1 MIKTADIRRV
11 ATGGGHDRARSPRR
25 SVAIRINGFFTIA
38 GDTRAGRCPQ
48 LNLDLASLTFLVVE
62 DSAYMRTILRT
73 MLQGFGARRIVEAE
87 DGASGLEA
95 MDRANPDILILDWV
109 MPILDGA
116 DMVRMIRNPQNP
128 FAYIPVIMV
137 TAHTERS
144 RILEARKLGIH
155 ELLCKPI
162 SAKALYQRIASVIL
176 HPREFVRTP
185 SYFGPAPRAIRN
197 RQKIWQ
203 AHPGGETTGAAA

>member
-1 MIKTADIRRV
+1 M
-11 ATGGGHDRARSPRR
+11 
-25 SVAIRINGFFTIA
+25 
-38 GDTRAGRCPQ
+38 Q
-48 LNLDLASLTFLVVE
+48 LDLSSLTFLVVE

-116 DMVRMIRNPQNP
+116 DMVRMIRNPSNP
-128 FAYIPVIMV
+128 FAYIPIIMV
-137 TAHTERS
+137 TGHTERS
-144 RILEARKLGIH
+144 RIIEARRLGIH

-162 SAKALYQRIASVIL
+162 SAKSLYQRIQSVIL
-176 HPREFVRTP
+176 APRDFVKTP
-185 SYFGPAPRAIRN
+185 TYFGPAPARCATARTSGRSSPARAPRPDEGMP
-197 RQKIWQ
+197 RL
-203 AHPGGETTGAAA
+203 PGLPV